1 MKKILTVSIVSAL
14 LTVLP
19 AKAQLQFG
27 FKGGINV
34 TEMSFDENVFKSSN
48 RLGYFIGP
56 TVKLGLPITGIGI
69 DISGLYEKKTTK
81 VNGKAIDQ
89 ENIIVPANIRLN
101 IGEVAGVY
109 LAAGPQFAF
118 NIGDDEF
125 KWNKDGVENTFQLKK
140 SYLSINLGAGIFF
153 SKHLEVGFV
162 YNIGVSNTG
171 EASWSEA
178 RHAISDDTKAKGW
191 SVMGA
196 LYF

>member
-56 TVKLGLPITGIGI
+56 TVKFALPITGIGI

-153 SKHLEVGFV
+153 SKHFEVGFV